1 MVIRTIDESENR
13 RTDSNQFYKQLEI
26 IYENLFY
33 PIDEKRKGKYWKEPA
48 NNAKELVEFATNKN
62 DEDKFIEIYTSIN
75 DDVVGTIRT
84 IFLDFDLSKESQ
96 LEWELNHTLNT
107 ISDSEIN
114 STIEKFK
121 TRQDIND
128 LTDKERTNLLNYLI
142 NKEKRKLSELTEEE
156 IQSYF
161 YKKIK
166 NGYLKEPFKDA
177 MKVANYFTEH
187 GVDVTVNWSGSK
199 GLHIRVPLNELTF
212 TDKINNDPKLFTL
225 SLGEAIET
233 SILHKPIKKSTLDY
247 AVLNRNKGLQ
257 RLPVTQHSTSKLY
270 SNFIQLNEDYSTAI
284 SHLLHVKSNYLP
296 NTIDKKANT
305 KKFMELSIVKEAI
318 STATENKSEDNYTD
332 EHANPHYNFRSDNEE
347 LKEMIGK
354 VYSIGHR
361 NEIGYRIVHVLRRS
375 GFTQEEVESIFQ
387 ELHITGSADYTD
399 TIGGSIKY
407 AYSKDIK
414 HLCGMRHLIKGI
426 EELPHFAGK
435 KAVIDY
441 FKSNFGYY
449 DKPTETEVKPFKNK
463 DKEVKVF
470 VYENHTDKW
479 IVFLEIIDGINLEL
493 NFNTLQGSFIRKND
507 EENLITFEFKY
518 KKQLFKISKD
528 ELKTI
533 KAILDDEDIEMPKLL
548 DTKLKQYFKNSDK
561 FISSKKELTL
571 EQELIK
577 LFSSYNVNVRKSRQ
591 RLGHYFK
598 EKGMILRKSTNTP
611 YLLDKNTNGYD
622 SVDIDNLVIKLDNEL
637 FNNQD
642 LVHSNDV
649 KDAIGFVSNRQTPK
663 YNIVKF
669 NNCLYDM
676 VNFKVISAND
686 EPVFT
691 LIEVAHNYNPQAKG
705 EKVEHFLETSLA
717 KPSESE
723 PSEIEELKQGF
734 LEMIGYILTSG
745 NKLNAFFIIAGIGG
759 AGKGVASNLITNIF
773 GSDKVG
779 RLQLQEL
786 TPDNRF
792 ATAHLENK
800 QVNIVSDSPKKP
812 IEDTGLLKSITG
824 YDDIPVEP
832 KGKDKYTIPKE
843 EVPDMIVVCN
853 NLPKFKDGIEEA
865 IVQRVVI
872 FEFLNRFRGT
882 EEMNPNLLE
891 EILTDPQEMEWLIYN
906 GIEAY
911 KKMITEGND
920 FKARIDDE
928 KSREILGKFTDPI
941 AHILPRLVKYSDKD
955 ISSEDPI
962 ITTELNQLIRYVA
975 KCESLQIDVLDTK
988 GNIKAKHLT
997 SEIREEFGLGKE
1009 WTTTTRHIPQL
1020 KESRTI
1026 FPNFYK
1032 TEEYDVW
1039 LEKMNK
1045 DKKENE
1051 K

>member
-1 MVIRTIDESENR
+1 MVIRIIDESENR

-33 PIDEKRKGKYWKEPA
+33 PIDEKRKGKYWKKPA

-114 STIEKFK
+114 SAIEKFK

-166 NGYLKEPFKDA
+166 DGYLKEPFEDA
-177 MKVANYFTEH
+177 MKVADYFTEH
-187 GVDVTVNWSGSK
+187 GIDVTVNWSGSK
-199 GLHIRVPLNELTF
+199 GLHIRIPLNELTF

-270 SNFIQLNEDYSTAI
+270 SNFIQLNDDYSTAI

-318 STATENKSEDNYTD
+318 STATENKSDDNYPD
-332 EHANPHYNFRSDNEE
+332 EHANPHYNFSSDREE

-354 VYSIGHR
+354 VYIAGHR

-387 ELHITGSADYTD
+387 ELHITGSSDYAD

-426 EELPHFAGK
+426 EELPHFTGK
-435 KAVIDY
+435 KTVIDY

-449 DKPTETEVKPFKNK
+449 DKPTETEVKPFKIKN
-463 DKEVKVF
+463 KEVAVV
-470 VYENHTDKW
+470 VYENNTDKW

-507 EENLITFEFKY
+507 DENLITFEFKY
-518 KKQLFKISKD
+518 KKQLFKIAKD

-533 KAILDDEDIEMPKLL
+533 KAILADEDVEMPKLL
-548 DTKLKQYFKNSDK
+548 DTKLKQYFKNNDD

-577 LFSSYNVNVRKSRQ
+577 LFSSYNVNVRKCRQ

-598 EKGMILRKSTNTP
+598 EKGMLLRKSINTP

-649 KDAIGFVSNRQTPK
+649 KDAIGFVSNRQNPK

-705 EKVEHFLETSLA
+705 EKVQHFLETSLA
-717 KPSESE
+717 KPNNESKQD
-723 PSEIEELKQGF
+723 IEELKQGF

-891 EILTDPQEMEWLIYN
+891 ELLTDPEEMEWLIYN

-941 AHILPRLVKYSDKD
+941 AHILPRLVKYSDTD

-975 KCESLQIDVLDTK
+975 KCESLPIDVLDTK
-988 GNIKAKHLT
+988 GHIKAKHLT

-1009 WTTTTRHIPQL
+1009 WTTTTKHIPQL

-1026 FPNFYK
+1026 FPNLYK

-1045 DKKENE
+1045 DKKE
-1051 K
+1051 KVK